1 MLRQKISEATEALG
15 TATNSLDAFRTL
27 QIGEEAAISSRLEGL
42 RAEVG
47 FITKREREAQELYRE
62 RKEELDRIVAASG
75 GTNGYH

>member
-27 QIGEEAAISSRLEGL
+27 QIGEEATIASRLEAL

-62 RKEELDRIVAASG
+62 RKAELERIIATSG
-75 GTNGYH
+75 GANGYH

>member
-27 QIGEEAAISSRLEGL
+27 QIGEAAISSRLEGL

-47 FITKREREAQELYRE
+47 FITTREREAQELYRG